1 MKKNELND
9 RIEEKRE
16 ELVRVAS
23 SSGLSS
29 TIAIQ
34 CSQEL
39 DRLLNAYHA
48 NYIKK

>member
-1 MKKNELND
+1 MKKHELND
-9 RIEEKRE
+9 QIEQKRE
-16 ELVRVAS
+16 ELNRVAS
-23 SSGLSS
+23 SCGLTS
-29 TIAIQ
+29 TDTIQ